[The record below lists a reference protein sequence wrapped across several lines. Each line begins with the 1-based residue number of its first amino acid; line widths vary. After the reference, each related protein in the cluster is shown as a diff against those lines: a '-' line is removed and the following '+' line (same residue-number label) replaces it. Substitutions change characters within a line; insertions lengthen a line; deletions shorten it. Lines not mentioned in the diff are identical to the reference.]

1 MAGGK
6 GKRLRPLTKNTPKP
20 LIKINDIPLIE
31 SLILKFIDQGFN
43 KFIISINY
51 LGKKLKSILVMEKSL
66 VVILDM

>member
-31 SLILKFIDQGFN
+31 NLILKFIDQGFN
-43 KFIISINY
+43 KFIIIII
-51 LGKKLKSILVMEKSL
+51 LEKKLKSILVMEKIWL
-66 VVILDM
+66 